1 MLRDKFY
8 EISTW
13 RELRDNVDDRTSLCW
28 RVKQNQKEE
37 ALKIRSVVQFPSEI
51 KDCLLYEDD
60 NIRVYIIR
68 STYKN
73 ELKLYVEVLS
83 RYEIQSNA
91 ISSWEFNRV

>member
-1 MLRDKFY
+1 MY
-8 EISTW
+8 TG
-13 RELRDNVDDRTSLCW
+13 
-28 RVKQNQKEE
+28 
-37 ALKIRSVVQFPSEI
+37 
-51 KDCLLYEDD
+51 DCLLYEDD